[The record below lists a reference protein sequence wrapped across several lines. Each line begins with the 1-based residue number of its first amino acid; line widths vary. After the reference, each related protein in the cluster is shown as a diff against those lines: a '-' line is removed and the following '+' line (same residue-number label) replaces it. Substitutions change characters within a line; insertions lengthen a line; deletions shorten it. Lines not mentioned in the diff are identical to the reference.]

1 VHSNSYTLRYAIF
14 FTAGVAIILALAA
27 SSLRPLQQQNIAQ
40 AKRASIL
47 QSVMTVNTETLEQDY
62 NTFITE
68 RVFGI
73 DGQEKAGESA
83 FTLDLKK
90 EMKQADDIRRF
101 PLYVFNKDGQT
112 RYIIPLQGKGL
123 WGPIS
128 AFLALDADL
137 NTISGVIFEHEKE
150 TPGLGAEINTTQFE
164 EQFQGKQIFTETG
177 EFASVRVL
185 KGSGNDVSGN
195 AHLADG
201 LTGATMTTNGVNKM
215 LSEEVERYKKILTSI
230 NS

>member
-1 VHSNSYTLRYAIF
+1 MHSNSYTLRYAVL
-14 FTAGVAIILALAA
+14 FTSGVAILLAVAA

-47 QSVMTVNTETLEQDY
+47 QSVMTVNPETLEQDY
-62 NTFITE
+62 NTYISE
-68 RVFGI
+68 KVFGI

-90 EMKQADDIRRF
+90 EMKQADDVRRF
-101 PLYVFNKDGQT
+101 PLYIFNKDGQV

-137 NTISGVIFEHEKE
+137 NTISGVIFGHEKE
-150 TPGLGAEINTTQFE
+150 TPGLGAEISTP
-164 EQFQGKQIFTETG
+164 QFQDQFAGKKLFG
-177 EFASVRVL
+177 DSGDFASVRVL
-185 KGSGNDVSGN
+185 KGSGNDVAGN
-195 AHLADG
+195 PHQADG

>member
-137 NTISGVIFEHEKE
+137 NTISGVIFEHEKKHPVSE
-150 TPGLGAEINTTQFE
+150 LKSTQRSSKNSFK
-164 EQFQGKQIFTETG
+164 GNKSLPKRANSLP
-177 EFASVRVL
+177 FA
-185 KGSGNDVSGN
+185 
-195 AHLADG
+195 
-201 LTGATMTTNGVNKM
+201 
-215 LSEEVERYKKILTSI
+215 Y
-230 NS
+230 